1 MTPPSSLPPSKVPG
15 SGNNTPLI
23 AVALLLLLA
32 MGGLVFWKLRS
43 SDTPSAP
50 TVASAAPAPTQTRP
64 VNMDAP
70 PPPPDDEK
78 PEPSA
83 STAKPKAPTGPG
95 GGGCGSG
102 CSGTPG
108 AGMSGQIS
116 AMGGAARGCYERA
129 LRNNAQLQGRISV
142 ALTIDSS
149 GTICGASVAN
159 DTMGDG
165 SVAQCVLSMFRGKK
179 VAAPSGGC
187 VQASVPLNFQPKTK

>member
-1 MTPPSSLPPSKVPG
+1 MTPPSSLPPSQVPG

-23 AVALLLLLA
+23 AAAVLLLLA
-32 MGGLVFWKLRS
+32 MGGLVFWKLRGGE
-43 SDTPSAP
+43 PPPPP
-50 TVASAAPAPTQTRP
+50 TVASAAPPAETRP
-64 VNMDAP
+64 THMDAP

-83 STAKPKAPTGPG
+83 STSKPKAPAGPG
-95 GGGCGSG
+95 GGGCGST
-102 CSGTPG
+102 CSGAAAP
-108 AGMSGQIS
+108 AMRGQIS
-116 AMGGAARGCYERA
+116 SMGGAARGCYERA

-149 GTICGASVAN
+149 GTICGASVAS

-179 VAAPSGGC
+179 VAAPTGGC